1 MKAWRNLPLEKRN
14 ALVIAVIFLFGICFA
29 LFVFRWETPPLVKL
43 WERRHEDQPGLTH
56 DIAFTPDGKYIVT
69 AAQTVK
75 VWRVEDGQQVRSFP
89 INVKDSIGAISPD
102 GRWVATYK
110 IDGTITIWKILE
122 GKIVQTLKS
131 DKGRQ
136 GLFLSFS
143 PDGKFLAACS
153 HDLGNVRVWKVDDG
167 KLLRILPLG
176 ANRVFKFAISPE
188 GRFLATITL
197 HYPGKQFLS
206 LWDLTNGRKLW
217 QENISWISVG
227 RHYLLPV
234 TWVERFTFSFSP
246 NGRILVMTG
255 MSWKGSVVALRQVSD
270 GKVCGQIFLKGMVM
284 VTGFPSHDSPLFLV
298 HEDTSRD
305 LLTPLRPRGIT
316 VPAFWVHGDILSCWR
331 LTKTGLEKFLGSE
344 KSRLKSSC
352 IQRPC
357 FFSFI
362 LTRRSFNGDCDFRWA
377 HKGVSSFASVKGG
390 EIEG

>member
-14 ALVIAVIFLFGICFA
+14 ALVIAVTFLFGICFA

-167 KLLRILPLG
+167 KLLRTLPLG
-176 ANRVFKFAISPE
+176 ANRVFKLAVSPE

-331 LTKTGLEKFLGSE
+331 LTKTGLENFWEAKNLVSNP
-344 KSRLKSSC
+344 LVYND
-352 IQRPC
+352 P
-357 FFSFI
+357 
-362 LTRRSFNGDCDFRWA
+362 
-377 HKGVSSFASVKGG
+377 VSSLSFSPDGRLMGIVTFGG
-390 EIEG
+390 RIKVYRLLQVSREAK